1 MYQSVA
7 TIDSPE
13 FLNLQP
19 LDINPLMSKC
29 EIKVL
34 YVGANRNRTFITE
47 EVAAEIGKTLRGA
60 PIVGY
65 YKKNKEDFADHGEKI
80 IIDDEGIKFEC
91 QTVPYGFVA
100 PDAKVWFQNFEDHD
114 EKGNTVTHK
123 YLMTT
128 GYLWT
133 SQFPESSLPVE
144 EGRPQSMEF
153 QKESV
158 KGRWETNYDNG
169 MDFFIIND
177 AIIQKICI
185 LGDDV
190 EPCFEGASVTAPDVS
205 TQFTLDDNF
214 RHTLYSMMQDLKNA
228 LNGGG
233 QQMENLE
240 NTVVVENENT
250 DLVTDFTQAEEV
262 NIETT
267 PEVNNN
273 TEDTSAPADYVKKDE
288 EKEEDKSN
296 KDDNADDSDSDSE
309 DPDDKNEDD
318 DDDDKKSAKKYE
330 LLEEEL
336 NTLKENYSTLQSQYQ
351 ELVNF
356 KNEIDNQKKDALI
369 AEFYMLSDEDKADV
383 IGNKEKYTLEEI
395 KAKLSVICFDKK
407 ISFALNEEK
416 EEPKEKEIIT
426 YNLDNNENNS
436 LPEWVKAVKEQ
447 EKLG

>member
-1 MYQSVA
+1 MHQSVA

-34 YVGANRNRTFITE
+34 YVGANRNHTFITE

-65 YKKNKEDFADHGEKI
+65 YRDSKEDFTDHGEKI

-100 PDAKVWFQNFEDHD
+100 PDAKVWFQNFEDND
-114 EKGNTVTHK
+114 GMGNTVVHK

-133 SQFPESSLPVE
+133 DQFPESSLPVE

-153 QKESV
+153 QKKSV
-158 KGRWETNYDNG
+158 QGHWETNYDNG

-205 TQFTLDDNF
+205 TKFTLDDNF

-250 DLVTDFTQAEEV
+250 DPATEFTQTEEV
-262 NIETT
+262 NAETT
-267 PEVNNN
+267 SEVNDN
-273 TEDTSAPADYVKKDE
+273 TEDTSAPADYVKKDD
-288 EKEEDKSN
+288 EEDDKSTN
-296 KDDNADDSDSDSE
+296 DEGEK
-309 DPDDKNEDD
+309 DPDDDPDNDKDDEDD
-318 DDDDKKSAKKYE
+318 DKNGAKKYE

-336 NTLKENYSTLQSQYQ
+336 NTLKESYSTLQSQYQ

-383 IGNKEKYTLEEI
+383 ISNKEEYTLDEI

-407 ISFALNEEK
+407 INFTLNKEADDKK
-416 EEPKEKEIIT
+416 EEDIVT
-426 YNLDNNENNS
+426 YTLNDNADNS
-436 LPEWVKAVKEQ
+436 LPDWVKAVKEQ